1 MIVKARLAV
10 VHDGTPLVAEGEV
23 EIKDG
28 ARLKAFF
35 KKADQALGFGKTRPF
50 RQALKGRPAPNVL
63 INGDRV
69 DLPEDLNKKLEPG
82 DEVTVLTPLMGG

>member
-1 MIVKARLAV
+1 MVKARLAV

-23 EIKDG
+23 KLKDG
-28 ARLKAFF
+28 ASLKAFF
-35 KKADQALGFGKTRPF
+35 KNADQALGFGKTRPF

-63 INGDRV
+63 LNGDRV
-69 DLPEDLNKKLEPG
+69 ELPEDLKIVLAPG